1 MESFVSR
8 LQPVRGTHD
17 ILPDE
22 FPRFAHVV
30 DTARE
35 VARLYGYQEMA
46 TPIFEFT
53 ELFARGI
60 GEATDVVSKEMYSF
74 SSRADEEEDRQSLTL
89 RPEYTAGICRAF
101 ISNGELRQQLPLKL
115 FAHGPMFRYE
125 RPQAGRQ
132 RQFHQID
139 IEVLGAPEPE
149 CDVEVISVAA
159 DILDRL
165 GILPHCVLKLNSLG
179 DPESRAAY
187 RKVLVDYYR
196 AHQAKLSKDSLS
208 RLERNPLRILDSKD
222 EGDKATNANAP
233 SFADYLNDAS
243 RKFFESVRAGLD
255 ASGIAYE
262 IDPALVRGLDYYTHT
277 AFEFVTGLLGAQGTV
292 IGGGRYDGLI
302 ELLGGP
308 PTAGIGW
315 AGGIERLVS
324 LVKALE
330 KEPPEPER
338 PVAIIPMGAV
348 AEQRALALAR
358 ELRGAD
364 VPVELAYRGNMKRR
378 LQRANKLNAS
388 HALILGEDELSK
400 GVVALK
406 DLDTG
411 EQEDVP
417 FDEIVDALSDQA
429 LDELI
434 ELAAATHD
442 EDDEDEGDAGHD
454 RKP

>member
-1 MESFVSR
+1 
-8 LQPVRGTHD
+8 
-17 ILPDE
+17 
-22 FPRFAHVV
+22 
-30 DTARE
+30 
-35 VARLYGYQEMA
+35 MA
-46 TPIFEFT
+46 TPVFEFT

-60 GEATDVVSKEMYSF
+60 GETSDVVSKEMYSF
-74 SSRADEEEDRQSLTL
+74 QSRADEEEDRQSLTL

-101 ISNGELRQQLPLKL
+101 VSNGELRQQLPLKL

-139 IEVLGAPEPE
+139 LEVLGAPEPE

-196 AHQAKLSKDSLS
+196 GHQSKLSKDSLA

-222 EGDKATNANAP
+222 EGDKVVNAGAP

-243 RKFFESVRAGLD
+243 RQFFAAVRAGLD

-315 AGGIERLVS
+315 AGGIERLVA
-324 LVKALE
+324 LVKVLE

-338 PVAIIPMGAV
+338 PVAIIPMGAA
-348 AEQRALALAR
+348 AEQRALGLAR
-358 ELRGAD
+358 ELRRAE

-388 HALILGEDELSK
+388 HALILGEDELAK

-411 EQEDVP
+411 EQEEVP
-417 FDEIVDALSDQA
+417 LDEVVDFLGAVN
-429 LDELI
+429 LDELVDLI
-434 ELAAATHD
+434 GTEDVEDDADD
-442 EDDEDEGDAGHD
+442 EDDDKK
-454 RKP
+454 R

>member
-8 LQPVRGTHD
+8 LQPARGTRD

-35 VARLYGYQEMA
+35 VARLYGYQELS

-53 ELFARGI
+53 DLFARGI

-74 SSRADEEEDRQSLTL
+74 LSRADDEEDRQSLTL

-125 RPQAGRQ
+125 RPQAGRY

-139 IEVLGAPEPE
+139 VEVLGAPEPE

-187 RKVLVDYYR
+187 RQVLVDYYR
-196 AHQAKLSKDSLS
+196 GHLSKLSKDSLD

-222 EGDKATNANAP
+222 EGDKAVNVDAP

-243 RKFFESVRAGLD
+243 RSFFDAVRAGLD
-255 ASGIAYE
+255 ASGITYE

-277 AFEFVTGLLGAQGTV
+277 AFEFVTTRLGAQGTV

-324 LVKALE
+324 LVKALD
-330 KEPPEPER
+330 KEPPAPER
-338 PVAIIPMGAV
+338 PVAIVPMGTA

-358 ELRGAD
+358 ELRQAD
-364 VPVELAYRGNMKRR
+364 IPVELAYRGNMKRR

-388 HALILGEDELSK
+388 HALIIGDSELAK

-406 DLDTG
+406 DLDSGT
-411 EQEDVP
+411 QEEVP
-417 FDEIVDALSDQA
+417 IDEVADALGDHA
-429 LDELI
+429 LDELMN
-434 ELAAATHD
+434 LVGADDD
-442 EDDEDEGDAGHD
+442 EDDDT
-454 RKP
+454 R